1 MALIVMQLLRTL
13 RIYVSIL
20 FLLKSAVQH
29 KPVPLDLAQKVP
41 SMTDSIDCA
50 IEAPL
55 AEA

>member
-1 MALIVMQLLRTL
+1 MQPLRTL

-29 KPVPLDLAQKVP
+29 KPVPLDPAQKVP

-50 IEAPL
+50 IEASL